1 MNSPASTM
9 DRIVARPAW
18 RKKTV
23 LLAAGALLAVAALGV
38 TLAEMPASGTV
49 TVEGSSIDMAVA
61 KRAAFQDYLALR
73 GEVVPMETTYVTAA
87 VAGTVQSV
95 AAADGEKVDT
105 GRKLAVLSNSEFTL
119 GLTGQEA
126 EVSVR
131 LSEANRLLLDL
142 NKAKTDSDAQLADVA
157 YALHK
162 AELDLEKRQDLL
174 DHGVVNEAYIRS
186 YRDEVS
192 YQKKRLHDLQAAH
205 DEEAPRIAAQQ
216 RQIEASADEL
226 KRNLRDIKQGRD
238 ALTVTA
244 PATGRLTA
252 FTLKPGQ
259 AIKAGDSLGEVD
271 SDNDF
276 KVKALVDEY
285 YASRVATGLKGTAL
299 IDGKSW
305 PLALSKVYQQVAGGR
320 VTVELEFA
328 GDRPPSLRP
337 GQTMDVKLQLGDTA
351 EALVVPN
358 GPWLRETG
366 GSAIFVASDT
376 EHADLRP
383 VTIGRRNPDSVE
395 ILGGLSAGEQVVT
408 ATRLDPHTDARHL
421 LIKKGSPQ

>member
-1 MNSPASTM
+1 MNSTASTM

-18 RKKTV
+18 RRKTM
-23 LLAAGALLAVAALGV
+23 LLAAAGLVAAVALTAV
-38 TLAEMPASGTV
+38 IVEMPQTGTV
-49 TVEGSSIDMAVA
+49 TVDANSIDLAVA

-73 GEVVPMETTYVTAA
+73 GEVVPMTTTFVTAA
-87 VAGTVQSV
+87 VGGTVQSV
-95 AAADGEKVDT
+95 AAGDGENVEA
-105 GRKLAVLSNSEFTL
+105 GHKLAVLSNSEFSL

-142 NKAKTDSDAQLADVA
+142 NKAKNDSDAQLADVA

-186 YRDEVS
+186 FRDEVT
-192 YQKKRLHDLQAAH
+192 YQRNRLRDLTAVHDA
-205 DEEAPRIAAQQ
+205 EAPRIAAQQ
-216 RQIEASADEL
+216 RQIEASAEEL
-226 KRNLRDIKQGRD
+226 KRNLHDIKQGRD
-238 ALTVTA
+238 ALTAAA
-244 PATGRLTA
+244 PAAGRLTG

-259 AIKAGDSLGEVD
+259 SIKAGDSLGEID
-271 SDNDF
+271 SDNSF
-276 KVKALVDEY
+276 KIKALVDEY
-285 YASRVATGLKGTAL
+285 YTSRVATGLKGTAL

-305 PLALSKVYQQVAGGR
+305 PLQLTKVYQQVAGGR

-328 GDRPPSLRP
+328 GSPPASLRP

-358 GPWLRETG
+358 GPWLRENG
-366 GSAIFVASDT
+366 GSAIFVADGADK
-376 EHADLRP
+376 ADLRP
-383 VTIGRRNPDSVE
+383 VTVGRRNPDLVE
-395 ILGGLSAGEQVVT
+395 ILGGLSAGERVVT
-408 ATRLDPHTDARHL
+408 ATRLEQHTDARHL
-421 LIKKGSPQ
+421 LIKKGKPQ

>member
-1 MNSPASTM
+1 MNSSAQPM
-9 DRIVARPAW
+9 DRFVARPAW
-18 RKKTV
+18 RRKTV
-23 LLAAGALLAVAALGV
+23 LLAAAGLVAAIALTAV
-38 TLAEMPASGTV
+38 IVEMPQAGTV
-49 TVEGSSIDMAVA
+49 TVNADSIDFAVA

-73 GEVVPMETTYVTAA
+73 GEVVPMTTTFVTAA
-87 VAGTVQSV
+87 VGGTVQSV
-95 AAADGEKVDT
+95 AAGDGENVEA
-105 GRKLAVLSNSEFTL
+105 GRKLAVLSNSEFSL

-142 NKAKTDSDAQLADVA
+142 NKAKNDSDAQLADVA

-186 YRDEVS
+186 FRDEVT
-192 YQKKRLHDLQAAH
+192 YQRNRLRDLTAVHDA
-205 DEEAPRIAAQQ
+205 EAPRIAAQQ

-226 KRNLRDIKQGRD
+226 KRNLHDIKQGRD
-238 ALTVTA
+238 ALTVSA
-244 PATGRLTA
+244 PAAGRLTA

-259 AIKAGDSLGEVD
+259 SIKAGDSLGEID
-271 SDNDF
+271 SDNSF

-285 YASRVATGLKGTAL
+285 YTSRVATGLKATAL

-305 PLALSKVYQQVAGGR
+305 PLQLTKVYQQVAGGR

-328 GDRPPSLRP
+328 GNPPALRP

-358 GPWLRETG
+358 GPWLRENG
-366 GSAIFVASDT
+366 GSAIFVTDSA

-383 VTIGRRNPDSVE
+383 VTVGRRNPDSVE
-395 ILGGLSAGEQVVT
+395 ILGGLSAGERVVT
-408 ATRLDPHTDARHL
+408 ATRLEQHTDARHL
-421 LIKKGSPQ
+421 LIKKGKPQ

>member
-1 MNSPASTM
+1 MNSSASTM

-18 RKKTV
+18 RRKTV
-23 LLAAGALLAVAALGV
+23 LLAAAAAIAAIALAV
-38 TLAEMPASGTV
+38 TIAEMPASGTV
-49 TVEGSSIDMAVA
+49 TVVADSLDMAVA

-73 GEVVPMETTYVTAA
+73 GEVVPMETTFVTAA

-95 AAADGEKVDT
+95 AAADGEKLEA
-105 GRKLAVLSNSEFTL
+105 GHKLAVLANSEFTL

-174 DHGVVNEAYIRS
+174 DHGVVNEAFIRS
-186 YRDEVS
+186 FRDEVT
-192 YQKKRLHDLQAAH
+192 YQRSRLRDMQAAH
-205 DEEAPRIAAQQ
+205 DDEAPRIAAQQ
-216 RQIEASADEL
+216 RQIEASAEEL
-226 KRNLRDIKQGRD
+226 KRNLHDIKQGRD

-244 PATGRLTA
+244 PAGGRLTA

-259 AIKAGDSLGEVD
+259 SIKAGDSLGEVD

-276 KVKALVDEY
+276 KIKAQVDEY
-285 YASRVATGLKGTAL
+285 YTSRIATGLKATAL

-305 PLALSKVYQQVAGGR
+305 PLTLTKVFQQVAGGR

-328 GDRPPSLRP
+328 GDRPTSLRP
-337 GQTMDVKLQLGDTA
+337 GQTMDVKLSLGDTQ

-358 GPWLRETG
+358 GPWLRDSG
-366 GSAIFVASDT
+366 GSAIFVMGDAD
-376 EHADLRP
+376 HADLRQIS
-383 VTIGRRNPDSVE
+383 VGRRNPDSVE
-395 ILGGLSAGEQVVT
+395 ILGGLSAGERVVT
-408 ATRLDPHTDARHL
+408 AARLEHNDARHL
-421 LIKKGSPQ
+421 LIKKGKPQ